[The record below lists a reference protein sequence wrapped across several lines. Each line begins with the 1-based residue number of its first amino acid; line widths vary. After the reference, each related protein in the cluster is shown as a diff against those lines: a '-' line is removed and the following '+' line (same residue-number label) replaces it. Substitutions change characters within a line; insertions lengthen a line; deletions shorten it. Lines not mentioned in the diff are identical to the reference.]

1 MNRDEMRFE
10 LAKAAMQ
17 GMFAAGTRQSDEM
30 IAKESLAMADCMLAA
45 LQITPEAV
53 AESQQ
58 VSAGI
63 GQLRYIVQL
72 RYIGPSGMGITNGN
86 VYSGVR
92 SSDNFNF
99 RDNHNNHR
107 RMLLNNFEVIDNA

>member
-1 MNRDEMRFE
+1 MNRAE
-10 LAKAAMQ
+10 LARDLMVAIVRSNQPHSPEGAAEW
-17 GMFAAGTRQSDEM
+17 AVRSTDA
-30 IAKESLAMADCMLAA
+30 LLAA
-45 LQITPEAV
+45 LNITPETV
-53 AESQQ
+53 VESQQ
-58 VSAGI
+58 VQAG
-63 GQLRYIVQL
+63 IVQL

-107 RMLLNNFEVIDNA
+107 RILLSNFEVIDNA